1 MTAIQNGTLAE
12 NLADSVGQ
20 FVGDNAQGLYKLL
33 ATEDDELISQEFQH
47 AFQPQLVD
55 NLRDL
60 IEEHSRTTRSTT
72 EVAVE
77 NLLWVFN
84 SSQHM
89 FLWLV
94 EFSGY
99 RQMLAVG
106 TDPNTSCC
114 RMLVAYWHNIFTA
127 FLLILIGCAFFKS
140 KAMFE
145 GSLAIIDLV
154 FNGGKNHDWI
164 SPDISLSW
172 NYMYYSQV
180 KTAAQTSLGEAEN
193 WHSQIMAQAA
203 PQSALLSFCRI
214 FRSIPEISTQ
224 EGGDYLRLAKGVTC
238 DVCVSIA
245 ENRAAL
251 LHCLYPTI
259 FP

>member
-1 MTAIQNGTLAE
+1 MTDIQAE
-12 NLADSVGQ
+12 NFAVDASVMFGNFVIYNAEGLSNIQ
-20 FVGDNAQGLYKLL
+20 FLEN
-33 ATEDDELISQEFQH
+33 DELALQEFQSN
-47 AFQPQLVD
+47 FQEPLVD
-55 NLRDL
+55 NLLDL
-60 IEEHSRTTRSTT
+60 IEEHSRTTRSAT

-94 EFSGY
+94 GVSGY
-99 RQMLAVG
+99 RQMLAVA

-127 FLLILIGCAFFKS
+127 FLLILIACALFKS
-140 KAMFE
+140 KATFE
-145 GSLAIIDLV
+145 GFLTIIDLV
-154 FNGGKNHDWI
+154 FNGGKNLDWI

-180 KTAAQTSLGEAEN
+180 TKAAQTSLGEAEN

-238 DVCVSIA
+238 DVCASIA
-245 ENRAAL
+245 EHRAAL